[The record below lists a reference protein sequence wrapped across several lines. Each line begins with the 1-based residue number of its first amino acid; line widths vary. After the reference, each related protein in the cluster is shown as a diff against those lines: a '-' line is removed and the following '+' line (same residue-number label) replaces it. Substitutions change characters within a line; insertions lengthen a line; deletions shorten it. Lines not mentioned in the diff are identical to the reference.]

1 MLLALLLVLT
11 MILSGCSLIVKDEA
25 VDAARVVIR
34 VGDDTYTKAQVLA
47 QIQNQVN
54 YMTALYSRYGLS
66 FDSTNADVMSSLTDN
81 VLNSLVE
88 RSVLLAKAKELGL
101 DQLTDEEKTK
111 IEEDTASQLDSLR
124 QSAATEFSLD
134 LETQLEEINA
144 KLDEIGYTEEV
155 VRKGVTESLLI
166 SKAEDYAVKDV
177 TVTED
182 EIVADFNSKVEAA
195 KTSYE
200 SDLSAYGKAVLNGTT
215 VYYRPAGY
223 RNVKQILIKYSDE
236 DSALVSNIQTAL
248 DNVITEQNNAANVMA
263 KLGGFDIAGLCGI
276 FLGGALEGV
285 PVLADELANQVTV
298 TLKPATETP
307 TATVEV
313 ESSVSAFEEGL
324 DETVA
329 ATAVTIAEA
338 KAKRAFLEQQLADA
352 KAKALA
358 NITPEADEVLAALA
372 EGQDWDT
379 LAEAHND
386 DPGMK
391 AGAVNAAT
399 GYPVCEG
406 FTQFDAAFVEGA
418 MALQKVGDY
427 SDKIEGSYGY
437 YIIQYTSDVVEGA
450 VDMETVHDTI
460 SSSLLSSKQS
470 TVRDEVVAQWVKD
483 ANATIN
489 KDILND

>member
-1 MLLALLLVLT
+1 MKCIEMGENKFMQKKALLALLLVLT

-34 VGDDTYTKAQVLA
+34 VGDDTYTKAQVQA

-66 FDSTNADVMSSLTDN
+66 FDSTNADVMNSLTDN

-111 IEEDTASQLDSLR
+111 IEENTASQLDSLR
-124 QSAATEFSLD
+124 KSAATEFSLD
-134 LETQLEEINA
+134 LETQLDEINA

-155 VRKGVTESLLI
+155 VRKSVTESLLI
-166 SKAEDYAVKDV
+166 TKAEDYAVKDV

-263 KLGGFDIAGLCGI
+263 KLGGFDIAGLCGV

-285 PVLADELANQVTV
+285 PVLADGFISCVAALCAVRLCPAAAKAVFASHCSTEPAAKLVLDALNKKALITAGLHLGEGTGAVAAIPLWDMALAVYDGCY
-298 TLKPATETP
+298 
-307 TATVEV
+307 
-313 ESSVSAFEEGL
+313 SFEEGG
-324 DETVA
+324 
-329 ATAVTIAEA
+329 IEA
-338 KAKRAFLEQQLADA
+338 Y
-352 KAKALA
+352 
-358 NITPEADEVLAALA
+358 TPQ
-372 EGQDWDT
+372 G
-379 LAEAHND
+379 
-386 DPGMK
+386 G
-391 AGAVNAAT
+391 AG
-399 GYPVCEG
+399 C
-406 FTQFDAAFVEGA
+406 
-418 MALQKVGDY
+418 
-427 SDKIEGSYGY
+427 
-437 YIIQYTSDVVEGA
+437 
-450 VDMETVHDTI
+450 
-460 SSSLLSSKQS
+460 
-470 TVRDEVVAQWVKD
+470 
-483 ANATIN
+483 
-489 KDILND
+489 

>member
-1 MLLALLLVLT
+1 MKCIEMGENKFMQKKALLALLLVLT

-34 VGDDTYTKAQVLA
+34 VGDDTYTKAQVQA

-66 FDSTNADVMSSLTDN
+66 FDSTNADVMSRLTDN

-155 VRKGVTESLLI
+155 VRKGMTESLLI
-166 SKAEDYAVKDV
+166 TKAEDYAVKDV

-263 KLGGFDIAGLCGI
+263 KLGVANM
-276 FLGGALEGV
+276 
-285 PVLADELANQVTV
+285 DELANQVTV

-313 ESSVSAFEEGL
+313 ESSVSAFEKDL

-329 ATAVTIAEA
+329 ATAVTIAE
-338 KAKRAFLEQQLADA
+338 A

-418 MALQKVGDY
+418 MALQNVGDY

-470 TVRDEVVAQWVKD
+470 AVRDEVVAQWVKD

>member
-1 MLLALLLVLT
+1 MKCIEMGENKFMQKKALLALLLVLT

-34 VGDDTYTKAQVLA
+34 VGDDTYTKAQVQA

-66 FDSTNADVMSSLTDN
+66 FDSTNADVMNSLTDN

-111 IEEDTASQLDSLR
+111 IEENTASQLDSLR
-124 QSAATEFSLD
+124 KS
-134 LETQLEEINA
+134 
-144 KLDEIGYTEEV
+144 
-155 VRKGVTESLLI
+155 VTESLLI
-166 SKAEDYAVKDV
+166 TKAEDYAVKDV

-263 KLGGFDIAGLCGI
+263 KLGVANM
-276 FLGGALEGV
+276 
-285 PVLADELANQVTV
+285 DELANQVTV

-329 ATAVTIAEA
+329 ATAVMIAEA

-391 AGAVNAAT
+391 AGAANAAT

-418 MALQKVGDY
+418 MALQNVGDY

>member
-1 MLLALLLVLT
+1 MKCIEMGENKFMQKKALLALLLVLT

-34 VGDDTYTKAQVLA
+34 VGDDTYTKAQVQA

-111 IEEDTASQLDSLR
+111 IEENTASQLDS
-124 QSAATEFSLD
+124 
-134 LETQLEEINA
+134 NA

-155 VRKGVTESLLI
+155 VRKSVTESLLI
-166 SKAEDYAVKDV
+166 TKAEDYAVKDV

-263 KLGGFDIAGLCGI
+263 KLGVANM
-276 FLGGALEGV
+276 
-285 PVLADELANQVTV
+285 DELANQVTV

-391 AGAVNAAT
+391 AGAANAAT

-418 MALQKVGDY
+418 MALQNVGDY

>member
-1 MLLALLLVLT
+1 MKCIEMGENKFMQKKALLALLLVLT

-34 VGDDTYTKAQVLA
+34 VGDDTYTKAQVQA

-111 IEEDTASQLDSLR
+111 IEENTASQLDSLR

-134 LETQLEEINA
+134 LETQLDEINA

-155 VRKGVTESLLI
+155 VRKSVTESLLI
-166 SKAEDYAVKDV
+166 TKAEDYAVKDV

-263 KLGGFDIAGLCGI
+263 KLGGFDIAGLCGV

-285 PVLADELANQVTV
+285 PVLADGFISCVAALCAVRFCPAAAKAVFASHCSTEPAAKLVLDALNKKALITAGLHLGEGTGAVAAIPLWDMALAVYDGCY
-298 TLKPATETP
+298 
-307 TATVEV
+307 
-313 ESSVSAFEEGL
+313 SFEEGG
-324 DETVA
+324 
-329 ATAVTIAEA
+329 IEA
-338 KAKRAFLEQQLADA
+338 Y
-352 KAKALA
+352 
-358 NITPEADEVLAALA
+358 TPQGG
-372 EGQDWDT
+372 EG
-379 LAEAHND
+379 
-386 DPGMK
+386 
-391 AGAVNAAT
+391 
-399 GYPVCEG
+399 C
-406 FTQFDAAFVEGA
+406 
-418 MALQKVGDY
+418 
-427 SDKIEGSYGY
+427 
-437 YIIQYTSDVVEGA
+437 
-450 VDMETVHDTI
+450 
-460 SSSLLSSKQS
+460 
-470 TVRDEVVAQWVKD
+470 
-483 ANATIN
+483 
-489 KDILND
+489 

>member
-1 MLLALLLVLT
+1 MKCIEMGENKFMQKKALLALLLVLT

-34 VGDDTYTKAQVLA
+34 VGDDTYTKAQVQA

-111 IEEDTASQLDSLR
+111 IEENTASQLDSLR
-124 QSAATEFSLD
+124 KSAATEFSLD

-155 VRKGVTESLLI
+155 VRKSVTESLLI
-166 SKAEDYAVKDV
+166 TKAEDYAVKDV

-263 KLGGFDIAGLCGI
+263 KLG
-276 FLGGALEGV
+276 V
-285 PVLADELANQVTV
+285 TNMDELANQVTV

-399 GYPVCEG
+399 GYPVCAIAIVVPVAISIG
-406 FTQFDAAFVEGA
+406 TPTGVV
-418 MALQKVGDY
+418 VGCC
-427 SDKIEGSYGY
+427 SACYGY

>member
-1 MLLALLLVLT
+1 MKCIEMGENKFMQKKALLALLLVLT

-34 VGDDTYTKAQVLA
+34 VGDDTYTKAQVQA

-66 FDSTNADVMSSLTDN
+66 FDSTNADVMNSLTDN

-111 IEEDTASQLDSLR
+111 IEENTASQLDSLR

-134 LETQLEEINA
+134 LETQLDEINA

-155 VRKGVTESLLI
+155 VRKSVTESLLI

-263 KLGGFDIAGLCGI
+263 KLGVANM
-276 FLGGALEGV
+276 
-285 PVLADELANQVTV
+285 DELANQVTV

-313 ESSVSAFEEGL
+313 ESSVSAFEKDL

-352 KAKALA
+352 KTKALA

-372 EGQDWDT
+372 E
-379 LAEAHND
+379 AHND

-391 AGAVNAAT
+391 AGAANAAT

-418 MALQKVGDY
+418 MALQNVGDY

>member
-1 MLLALLLVLT
+1 MKCIEMGENKFMQKKALLALLLVLT

-34 VGDDTYTKAQVLA
+34 VGDDTYTKAQVQA

-66 FDSTNADVMSSLTDN
+66 FDSTNADVMNSLTDN

-111 IEEDTASQLDSLR
+111 IEENTASQLDSLR
-124 QSAATEFSLD
+124 KSAATEFSLD

-155 VRKGVTESLLI
+155 VRKSVTESLLI

-263 KLGGFDIAGLCGI
+263 KLGVANM
-276 FLGGALEGV
+276 
-285 PVLADELANQVTV
+285 DELANQVTV

-358 NITPEADEVLAALA
+358 NITPEADDVLAA
-372 EGQDWDT
+372 

-418 MALQKVGDY
+418 MALQNVGDY

>member
-1 MLLALLLVLT
+1 MKCIEMGENKFMQKKALLALLLVLT

-34 VGDDTYTKAQVLA
+34 VGDDTYTKAQVQA

-111 IEEDTASQLDSLR
+111 IEENTASQLDSLR
-124 QSAATEFSLD
+124 KSAATEFSLD

-155 VRKGVTESLLI
+155 VRKSVTESLLI
-166 SKAEDYAVKDV
+166 TKAEDYAVKDV

-263 KLGGFDIAGLCGI
+263 KLGVANM
-276 FLGGALEGV
+276 
-285 PVLADELANQVTV
+285 DELANQVTV

-338 KAKRAFLEQQLADA
+338 KAK
-352 KAKALA
+352 ALA

-391 AGAVNAAT
+391 AGAANAAT

-418 MALQKVGDY
+418 MALQNVGDY
-427 SDKIEGSYGY
+427 SDKIEGNYGY

>member
-1 MLLALLLVLT
+1 MKCIEMGENKFMQKKALLALLLVLA

-34 VGDDTYTKAQVLA
+34 VGDDTYTKAQVQA

-111 IEEDTASQLDSLR
+111 IEENTASQLDSLR

-263 KLGGFDIAGLCGI
+263 KLGVANM
-276 FLGGALEGV
+276 
-285 PVLADELANQVTV
+285 DELANQVTV

-391 AGAVNAAT
+391 AARRTRQPAIRSARASRSLTLPLSRARWRCKTSAITPTRLKAAT
-399 GYPVCEG
+399 A
-406 FTQFDAAFVEGA
+406 T
-418 MALQKVGDY
+418 
-427 SDKIEGSYGY
+427 
-437 YIIQYTSDVVEGA
+437 T
-450 VDMETVHDTI
+450 
-460 SSSLLSSKQS
+460 SSSTPPTWWKARW
-470 TVRDEVVAQWVKD
+470 TWRRC
-483 ANATIN
+483 TTPFPPPC
-489 KDILND
+489 

>member
-1 MLLALLLVLT
+1 MKCIEMGENKFMQKKALLALLLVLA

-34 VGDDTYTKAQVLA
+34 VGDDTYTKAQVQA

-111 IEEDTASQLDSLR
+111 IEENTASQLDSLR
-124 QSAATEFSLD
+124 KS
-134 LETQLEEINA
+134 
-144 KLDEIGYTEEV
+144 
-155 VRKGVTESLLI
+155 VTESLLI
-166 SKAEDYAVKDV
+166 TKAEDYAVKDV

-263 KLGGFDIAGLCGI
+263 KLGVANM
-276 FLGGALEGV
+276 
-285 PVLADELANQVTV
+285 DELANQVTV

>member
-1 MLLALLLVLT
+1 MKCIEMGENKFMQKKALLALLLVLT

-34 VGDDTYTKAQVLA
+34 VGDDTYTKAQVQA

-66 FDSTNADVMSSLTDN
+66 FDSTNADVMNSLTDN

-111 IEEDTASQLDSLR
+111 IEENTASQLDSLR
-124 QSAATEFSLD
+124 KSAATEFSLD

-155 VRKGVTESLLI
+155 VRKSVTESLLI
-166 SKAEDYAVKDV
+166 TKAEDYAVKDV

-285 PVLADELANQVTV
+285 PVLADGFI
-298 TLKPATETP
+298 
-307 TATVEV
+307 
-313 ESSVSAFEEGL
+313 SG
-324 DETVA
+324 VA
-329 ATAVTIAEA
+329 ALCAVRLCPAAEKAVFASHCSTEPAA
-338 KAKRAFLEQQLADA
+338 KLVLDA
-352 KAKALA
+352 LNKKAL
-358 NITPEADEVLAALA
+358 ITAGLHLGEGTGAVAAIPLWDMALA
-372 EGQDWDT
+372 VYDGCYSFAEGGINAYTPQ
-379 LAEAHND
+379 
-386 DPGMK
+386 GG
-391 AGAVNAAT
+391 AG
-399 GYPVCEG
+399 C
-406 FTQFDAAFVEGA
+406 
-418 MALQKVGDY
+418 
-427 SDKIEGSYGY
+427 
-437 YIIQYTSDVVEGA
+437 
-450 VDMETVHDTI
+450 
-460 SSSLLSSKQS
+460 
-470 TVRDEVVAQWVKD
+470 
-483 ANATIN
+483 
-489 KDILND
+489 

>member
-1 MLLALLLVLT
+1 MKCIEMGENKFMQKKALLALLLVLT

-34 VGDDTYTKAQVLA
+34 VGDDTYTKAQVQA

-111 IEEDTASQLDSLR
+111 IEENTASQLDSLR
-124 QSAATEFSLD
+124 KSAATEFSLD
-134 LETQLEEINA
+134 LETQLDEINA

-155 VRKGVTESLLI
+155 VRKGMTESLLI
-166 SKAEDYAVKDV
+166 TKAEDYAVKDV

-263 KLGGFDIAGLCGI
+263 KLGVANM
-276 FLGGALEGV
+276 
-285 PVLADELANQVTV
+285 DELANQVTV

-338 KAKRAFLEQQLADA
+338 KAK
-352 KAKALA
+352 ALA

-391 AGAVNAAT
+391 AGAVNAAI